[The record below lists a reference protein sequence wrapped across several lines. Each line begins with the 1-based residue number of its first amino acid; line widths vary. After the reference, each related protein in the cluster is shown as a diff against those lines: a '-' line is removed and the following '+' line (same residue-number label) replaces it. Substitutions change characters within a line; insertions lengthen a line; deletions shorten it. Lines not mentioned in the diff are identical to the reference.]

1 MSLYDYNESKKI
13 GHFSFAALLM
23 AAMRQADSINIQ
35 TLKEGFPDI
44 FLELSERYNAPG
56 GYLKGEEPED

>member
-1 MSLYDYNESKKI
+1 MSLYDYQQSKKI
-13 GHFSFAALLM
+13 GDCNYSFAALIM

-56 GYLKGEEPED
+56 GYLKEEGG